1 MSAGVLVAL
10 ISAGVAV
17 CSAAFTAYTTARS
30 TRLQHTL
37 TLNRARLERQQASE
51 DLIRRYREP
60 LLLAAF
66 DLQAR
71 IHNIVHGDFVARH
84 MGSSDP
90 EERHY
95 ARASTLYRLGDYFGW
110 IEILR
115 RGLQFLDLGEEERTR
130 GLVERLDTVSRTFSN
145 TEWFPASVFRLF
157 RDEQR
162 ALGEVMLEPA
172 EGEVR
177 RYQCIGYATF
187 VNRLIGNLDSR
198 AGSNGLAGKSISSAT
213 RRPGRSTGL
222 SSCSMHSSMSSISW
236 IRRVCVSPRPTSSFW
251 THRQLRVPATKT
263 TDMPESE
270 PESNHKVSST
280 RASAYARDSLA
291 PLPHPTT
298 CLIIGETSPPPLVSR
313 T

>member
-17 CSAAFTAYTTARS
+17 CSAAFAAYTTARS
-30 TRLQHTL
+30 IRLQHTL

-115 RGLQFLDLGEEERTR
+115 RGLQFLDLGEEERTH
-130 GLVERLDTVSRTFSN
+130 GLVERLDTVSPTFSN

-172 EGEVR
+172 EGELR

-187 VNRLIGNLDSR
+187 VDRLDRESGFARWFERLGREIDKLSDPAPGQIDRLIEVQHALIHVIDFLDPE
-198 AGSNGLAGKSISSAT
+198 GLRFPKAHIKLPDPPAVA
-213 RRPGRSTGL
+213 RPGDNNDG
-222 SSCSMHSSMSSISW
+222 H
-236 IRRVCVSPRPTSSFW
+236 
-251 THRQLRVPATKT
+251 A
-263 TDMPESE
+263 
-270 PESNHKVSST
+270 
-280 RASAYARDSLA
+280 
-291 PLPHPTT
+291 
-298 CLIIGETSPPPLVSR
+298 
-313 T
+313 